1 MNVAGKIIKH
11 LLAKH
16 LLAGLAVFAVIA
28 FASLSG
34 QAQIAQ
40 LPAPILLK
48 TQTVTSTATYA
59 RIFVDAHKDL
69 TFQDV
74 LKQYA
79 AGGGTP
85 VTAKDITV
93 NQRAEWIVF
102 SVQNGNPVKTRWML
116 DLGRRSD
123 GVSGIADR
131 IALFSSKNPDQPL
144 IIDGRAVI
152 NSVQMDG
159 QQKNATPLPVDT
171 GAPTVFALYV
181 EPMSGLPLIM
191 APVVEDDSSYS
202 DARGAPAPQD
212 EALFIGTICL
222 SAIVLL
228 FMLRYKNIIPSLL
241 IAYLCLQLLIYITT
255 DEILPQG
262 NNTGAVYIDL
272 LSAAAAAAA
281 LLLTQQAFFS
291 GREKDKYSWIAFAA
305 SGAVALIAVVGYRFE
320 AIAWLSHNA
329 MQTILP
335 LLLPASLLALGTYML
350 LQQDRR
356 TKPLLYTLA
365 WGALLCGAVLNVL
378 HLVSLYWIFL
388 LLHMAL
394 IAAAAMQLM
403 IVNET
408 RIVHQR
414 KSDDQ
419 KRHEEV
425 ELRKNHDLAFQARLY
440 NIMNREKE
448 LMADLRKRE
457 AERVQALQQAKESA
471 DSANKAKSEFLAVIS
486 HEIRTPMN
494 GILGMTRLLL
504 DTSLDQKQKNWA
516 ETIQYAGDALLGLL
530 NNLLDLSKVEEGR
543 MELESISFD
552 LQRLVD
558 SMILLMSGRAEEK
571 KIYLKAELA
580 PGTPTLI
587 KGDPTRLR
595 QILLNLIGN
604 AIKFTDKGGVT
615 LDVRIEQQ
623 QGDTLQIYFGVKDTG
638 MGIPVDVQ
646 KKLFQPYTQASAATA
661 RRHGGT
667 GLGLS
672 ISKKLVTAMGGDIQL
687 QSSLGKGSTFSFV
700 LPFQPGSAETQ
711 AAIADDTPFTLAPLQ
726 LLVVDD
732 NAINLQVAAGL
743 LEKYGH
749 TVVTAASAALG
760 IDKLNERDF
769 DVILMDM
776 EMPEMDGPSAARTIR
791 KLDDP
796 KKAAVPII
804 AMTANVG
811 REDIMVCL
819 ESGMNDYCAK
829 PINPAELQALLARVT
844 KTGDAPKAT
853 ALETVKATAPKK
865 STIIKQASA
874 ADAVHLLRADKVV
887 QQAPAPEETLAVPV
901 KPREGLFDAETLDS
915 LRTLGKEQFDDLM
928 KGFYDKAEAI
938 IGMTEKAAAD
948 KNIKSLTA
956 CGHDL
961 AGMTLNFGFTV
972 LGEIARKI
980 NGMGR
985 GNAALEALEP
995 LVGQL
1000 RAVYVES
1007 RAAAEAWV
1015 KEHT

>member
-1 MNVAGKIIKH
+1 M
-11 LLAKH
+11 
-16 LLAGLAVFAVIA
+16 AVFALIA
-28 FASLSG
+28 FASLSS
-34 QAQIAQ
+34 QAQP
-40 LPAPILLK
+40 PAPILLK
-48 TQTVTSTATYA
+48 TQTVASTASYA

-69 TFQDV
+69 TFQEV

-85 VTAKDITV
+85 VTNKDITV
-93 NQRAEWIVF
+93 SQKAEWIVF

-116 DLGRRSD
+116 DLGRRND
-123 GVSGIADR
+123 GASGIADR

-159 QQKNATPLPVDT
+159 QEKNATPLPVDT

-181 EPMSGLPLIM
+181 EPMSGLPLVM
-191 APVVEDDSSYS
+191 SPVVEDDTSYS

-212 EALFIGTICL
+212 EALFVGTICL

-262 NNTGAVYIDL
+262 NNTAAVYIDL
-272 LSAAAAAAA
+272 LAAAAAAAA

-291 GREKDKYSWIAFAA
+291 GREKDKYSWITFAA
-305 SGAVALIAVVGYRFE
+305 SGGALLIAVVGLRFDL
-320 AIAWLSHNA
+320 IAWFSHA
-329 MQTILP
+329 VMQTALP
-335 LLLPASLLALGTYML
+335 LLLPGSLLALGLYTL
-350 LQQDRR
+350 TQQDRR

-365 WGALLCGAVLNVL
+365 WAALLCGAVLNL
-378 HLVSLYWIFL
+378 FHMVSLYWIFL
-388 LLHMAL
+388 ILHMAL

-403 IVNET
+403 IANET
-408 RIVHQR
+408 RTLHQR
-414 KSDDQ
+414 KTDDQ

-448 LMADLRKRE
+448 LMADLRRRE

-571 KIYLKAELA
+571 KIYINVEVA
-580 PGTPTLI
+580 PGTPTLL

-615 LDVRIEQQ
+615 LVVRLEQQ

-687 QSSLGKGSTFSFV
+687 DSRLGKGSTFSFV
-700 LPFQPGSAETQ
+700 LPFQHGSAEAQ
-711 AAIADDTPFTLAPLQ
+711 AAAADDTPVTLAPLL

-749 TVVTAASAALG
+749 TVVTASSGASG
-760 IDKLNERDF
+760 IDRLNERDF
-769 DVILMDM
+769 DVVLMDM
-776 EMPEMDGPSAARTIR
+776 EMPEMDGPATARAIR
-791 KLDDP
+791 KLDNP
-796 KKAAVPII
+796 RKASVPII

-829 PINPAELQALLARVT
+829 PVNPAQLQALLARVT
-844 KTGDAPKAT
+844 KTGEDPKAT
-853 ALETVKATAPKK
+853 ALETIKASAPKK
-865 STIIKQASA
+865 PGIAKQASTS
-874 ADAVHLLRADKVV
+874 DAVHLLRSDKVV
-887 QQAPAPEETLAVPV
+887 QAPAAEAALPVPV

-928 KGFYDKAEAI
+928 QGFYAKAEAI
-938 IGMTEKAAAD
+938 IEMTEKAAAD
-948 KNIKSLTA
+948 KNVKSLTA

-961 AGMTLNFGFTV
+961 AGMTLNFGFTA

-985 GNAALEALEP
+985 GNAALDALQP

-1000 RAVYVES
+1000 RSVYTES
-1007 RAAAEAWV
+1007 RMAAETWV